1 MALGPSCGG
10 GLGSGSGGGEGA
22 GGPVKLYVGI
32 GMPIICVL
40 LKNSVWS

>member
-1 MALGPSCGG
+1 MAAVVVKAQ
-10 GLGSGSGGGEGA
+10 ETE
-22 GGPVKLYVGI
+22 VKLYVGI